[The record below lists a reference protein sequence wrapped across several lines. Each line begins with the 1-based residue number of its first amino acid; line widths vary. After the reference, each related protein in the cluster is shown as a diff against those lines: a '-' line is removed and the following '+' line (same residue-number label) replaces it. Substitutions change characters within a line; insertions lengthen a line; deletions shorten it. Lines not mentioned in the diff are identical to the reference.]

1 MVTESQS
8 EGKKERRSKKQ
19 NQAEFENKA
28 MSAMPRWA
36 WAFCAIL
43 MAISLSVRQMG
54 LDISSP
60 LNRIMTAHAVR
71 IEKTAG
77 QGRGMEEE
85 FEDLEQKL
93 GRYEKRLREL
103 EHWAHKPNG
112 TPIH

>member
-1 MVTESQS
+1 MVDESQS
-8 EGKKERRSKKQ
+8 NRKKRRRGKKQ
-19 NQAEFENKA
+19 TQAEFENKA

-77 QGRGMEEE
+77 QGLGMQGELK
-85 FEDLEQKL
+85 DLEQQVEE
-93 GRYEKRLREL
+93 YEERIKEL
-103 EHWAHKPNG
+103 ERWAHKPNG
-112 TPIH
+112 TPIY